1 MRRSASRSQRRANK
15 GGRKTRRAVTGGR
28 KTRRVSKKGGRR
40 SRRMRGGDGFGF
52 YLPEPT
58 GPGWGSL

>member
-40 SRRMRGGDGFGF
+40 SRRMRGGF

-58 GPGWGSL
+58 GPGWGSLF